1 MHFFFSDIHVFPQ
14 YVIMRKMSSIEVE
27 LKKVRPK
34 IEKLCDFLLLGK
46 KIEVLGE
53 KNIVREGPNIIVGNH
68 CGTFKDAAIIF
79 KIAPRPIFFTANKM
93 IFNKD
98 ELTAM
103 VRDHFQMH
111 LKTFGYFLNL
121 ALHPIISRLIN
132 FLTSSLPKA
141 GTIPVDLTRQ
151 KKLAIEKCQ
160 EYLRKGRAIIALQGN
175 GRIGKNDPNPYVSP
189 FRKGPSILSYNLYTE
204 EDIPVAVTPLA
215 FFGTQSPVFVPGKI
229 RVNIGEPMYIADY
242 MAHDLAT
249 SVEKF
254 RAAMEGKVKD
264 LFMEIVKA

>member
-1 MHFFFSDIHVFPQ
+1 
-14 YVIMRKMSSIEVE
+14 MSSVEAE
-27 LKKVRPK
+27 LKKVRPQ

-46 KIEVLGE
+46 RIEVLGE

-68 CGTFKDAAIIF
+68 CGTFKDAATIF
-79 KIAPRPIFFTANKM
+79 KIAPRPIFFTANRM

-98 ELTAM
+98 ELNYL
-103 VRDHFQMH
+103 VREHFQLH

-121 ALHPIISRLIN
+121 ALHPIISRLIK
-132 FLTSSLPKA
+132 FLTSVLPKT
-141 GTIPVDLTRQ
+141 GTIPVDLTRR

-175 GRIGKNDPNPYVSP
+175 GRIEKNEPNPYISP

-204 EDIPVAVTPLA
+204 ENIPVAVTPLA

-242 MAHDLAT
+242 MANDFAA
-249 SVEKF
+249 SVERF
-254 RAAMEGKVKD
+254 RKAMESRVKD
-264 LFMEIVKA
+264 LFMEMVKT